1 MPNSLSCSCEAR
13 CQRTTEVDATNIA
26 PSDAAT
32 RCRERVGPNG
42 GMHRSGRGSFLGV
55 KTGSGCASAFDS
67 IPILALRGPIAATEL
82 STRSSTNS
90 PSRHLRKH
98 LGIGSVPLKKCGDDA
113 ATGAMRESLRQGETA
128 RIHRC
133 RGFPAAQAL
142 GAWPDSEV
150 HSIALMRPQIRRRSR
165 LPDPS
170 DSPWVVPLA
179 SPESNCGMSQIMTAG
194 FVLLH

>member
-1 MPNSLSCSCEAR
+1 MPNSLWCSCEAR
-13 CQRTTEVDATNIA
+13 CQRTTEVDATNVA

-42 GMHRSGRGSFLGV
+42 GMHRSGQGSFLGV
-55 KTGSGCASAFDS
+55 ETRSGCASAFDS
-67 IPILALRGPIAATEL
+67 IPIRALRGPIAATDI
-82 STRSSTNS
+82 STGSSMAS
-90 PSRHLRKH
+90 PSWHSRMR
-98 LGIGSVPLKKCGDDA
+98 LGIGSVPLKRCGDDTA
-113 ATGAMRESLRQGETA
+113 IRAMRESLRQGETA

-142 GAWPDSEV
+142 GVWPDSEV

-165 LPDPS
+165 LPDPN